1 MGSESQVVQTNFTLS
16 PEWLT
21 CLSSMYMIHFMRMKA
36 GLLVITPQASF
47 GELICQSLND
57 TGSFDIHIANGK
69 AESILEVEKANCSLA
84 LLDMDLGEKSILE
97 IGRSLRRINHD
108 LNLVILADDE
118 LPPAMDAIR
127 PWVLLRKPFYL
138 PDFIQ
143 LLRAVPMIP
152 DPLIDALEEVKDPGS
167 KKDMNPS
174 PHEKSKVT
182 DIPWLNDVSKAAQHL
197 TRLTLESSAQA
208 ALITREK
215 ELWAYAGQLSQNAA
229 NELAATVSRHWDG
242 QKGNDLLRFVRLEST
257 KAEHMLYATSM
268 AANVILALVFD
279 AETPFSTIRSQ
290 ANSLARSLA
299 IAKTGPVE
307 SLERTPALK
316 REQVQVEPAAE
327 EIDESSDELDIP
339 SIADILDK
347 IPPPVPPKR
356 VKVDTPRMSAEDEGE
371 SSSDLDFGMDL
382 DPSAAVT
389 RPSTPLPKKSTRRP
403 SQESSPAVHL
413 RDLMLADQ
421 SLNQQDPLQDFSDE
435 LAATMPSK
443 SQRRRPATPTR
454 QPAPGELDETRPH
467 SITEVAGRMITE
479 SASPAMAQLNY
490 ACLLVPRFTI
500 HYMTGDLADRVSEW
514 MPNICIAFGW
524 RLEFL
529 AVRPEYLQWVV
540 NVTPNTSPG
549 YLMRIMRQQTSER
562 VFHEFPRLKRDNPS
576 GDFWAPGYLIMGG
589 LQPHPPQLV
598 KDYIK
603 QTRQRQGISQQ
614 RR

>member
-1 MGSESQVVQTNFTLS
+1 
-16 PEWLT
+16 
-21 CLSSMYMIHFMRMKA
+21 MKA
-36 GLLVITPQASF
+36 DLLVVTLQASF
-47 GELICQSLND
+47 GELIRRSLSD
-57 TGSFDIHIANGK
+57 TGSFRIHIANDK
-69 AESILEVEKANCSLA
+69 AEAIQVVEKENCTLA
-84 LLDMDLGEKSILE
+84 LLDMEIGEKALLG
-97 IGRSLRRINHD
+97 IGRSLRNINPD
-108 LNLVILADDE
+108 LDLVILADDE
-118 LPPAMDAIR
+118 LSPAMDAIR

-143 LLRAVPMIP
+143 LIRAVPIIP
-152 DPLIDALEEVKDPGS
+152 DQLIDALEEVNEPVSEEKT
-167 KKDMNPS
+167 PS
-174 PHEKSKVT
+174 PQVT

-208 ALITREK
+208 ALITRDRD
-215 ELWAYAGQLSQNAA
+215 LWAYAGQLSQNAA

-268 AANVILALVFD
+268 TTDVILALVFD

-299 IAKTGPVE
+299 IAKTGP
-307 SLERTPALK
+307 LEPIEHSAASK
-316 REQVQVEPAAE
+316 GEQVQVEPEADETE
-327 EIDESSDELDIP
+327 ESGEDLDIP
-339 SIADILDK
+339 SISEILDE

-356 VKVDTPRMSAEDEGE
+356 MEAATPQINAGDDDSA
-371 SSSDLDFGMDL
+371 SNPDLDMDL

-389 RPSTPLPKKSTRRP
+389 RPSTPLPKKAARRP
-403 SQESSPAVHL
+403 SQESSPAIHL

-421 SLNQQDPLQDFSDE
+421 SQDRQNSVDFADE

-443 SQRRRPATPTR
+443 SQRRRPATPLQ

-467 SITEVAGRMITE
+467 SVTEVAGRMITE
-479 SASPAMAQLNY
+479 SASAGLAQLNY
-490 ACLLVPRFTI
+490 ACLLVPRFTA
-500 HYMTGDLADRVSEW
+500 HYMTGDLADRMSEW

-549 YLMRIMRQQTSER
+549 YLMRIMRQQTSDKIF
-562 VFHEFPRLKRDNPS
+562 VEFPRLKRDNPS

-589 LQPHPPQLV
+589 IQPHPPQLV

>member
-1 MGSESQVVQTNFTLS
+1 
-16 PEWLT
+16 
-21 CLSSMYMIHFMRMKA
+21 MKA
-36 GLLVITPQASF
+36 GLLVVTPQASF
-47 GELICQSLND
+47 GELIRQSLNN
-57 TGSFDIHIANGK
+57 TGSFHIHMASSK
-69 AESILEVEKANCSLA
+69 AEAASVVEKEICSLA
-84 LLDMDLGEKSILE
+84 LLDMELGENAILE
-97 IGRSLRRINHD
+97 IGRSLRSLNPD
-108 LNLVILADDE
+108 LDLVILADEE
-118 LPPAMDAIR
+118 LPPAMDIIR

-143 LLRAVPMIP
+143 LMRAVPIIP
-152 DPLIDALEEVKDPGS
+152 EQLIDALEEVKEPGS
-167 KKDMNPS
+167 KEEMKPTPQDEP
-174 PHEKSKVT
+174 KVT
-182 DIPWLNDVSKAAQHL
+182 DVPWLHDVSKAAQHL

-215 ELWAYAGQLSQNAA
+215 ALWAYAGQLSQNAA

-268 AANVILALVFD
+268 SANVILALVFD

-290 ANSLARSLA
+290 ANSLAHSLE
-299 IAKTGPVE
+299 IAKTGPLEAV
-307 SLERTPALK
+307 ERTPASK
-316 REQVQVEPAAE
+316 AKQVQGEYEAE
-327 EIDESSDELDIP
+327 EFDESGEELEIP
-339 SIADILDK
+339 SIADILDE

-356 VKVDTPRMSAEDEGE
+356 MEAEFPQMSAKDGDQ
-371 SSSDLDFGMDL
+371 SASAPDFDMDL

-389 RPSTPLPKKSTRRP
+389 RPSTPLPKKSNRRL
-403 SQESSPAVHL
+403 SQESSPAIHL
-413 RDLMLADQ
+413 RDLMLTDHDRPLNRQ
-421 SLNQQDPLQDFSDE
+421 DSLPDFSDE

-443 SQRRRPATPTR
+443 SQRRRSATPIR

-500 HYMTGDLADRVSEW
+500 HYLTGDLADRISEW

-549 YLMRIMRQQTSER
+549 YLMRIMRQQTSEK

-589 LQPHPPQLV
+589 LQPHPQQLV

>member
-1 MGSESQVVQTNFTLS
+1 
-16 PEWLT
+16 
-21 CLSSMYMIHFMRMKA
+21 MRMKA
-36 GLLVITPQASF
+36 DLIVVTPQASF
-47 GELICQSLND
+47 GELIRQSLSD
-57 TGSFDIHIANGK
+57 TGSFRIYMASGK
-69 AESILEVEKANCSLA
+69 AQAILAAEKESCTLA
-84 LLDMDLGEKSILE
+84 LLDMELGEKELLE
-97 IGRSLRRINHD
+97 TGRSLRSLDPD
-108 LNLVILADDE
+108 LDLVILADED

-143 LLRAVPMIP
+143 LIRAVPIVP
-152 DPLIDALEEVKDPGS
+152 DELIDALEEENDLVSQNKMESVSQEDPQ
-167 KKDMNPS
+167 
-174 PHEKSKVT
+174 VL

-229 NELAATVSRHWDG
+229 NELASTVSRHWDG

-268 AANVILALVFD
+268 TTDVILALVFD

-299 IAKTGPVE
+299 IAKTGPLD
-307 SLERTPALK
+307 SLERTPAPK
-316 REQVQVEPAAE
+316 REQIQVESEADE
-327 EIDESSDELDIP
+327 FDESSEDLEIP
-339 SIADILDK
+339 SIADILNE
-347 IPPPVPPKR
+347 IPPPIPPER
-356 VKVDTPRMSAEDEGE
+356 VEADIPLMSADSDDESE
-371 SSSDLDFGMDL
+371 SSLDFEMDL
-382 DPSAAVT
+382 DPSAAAT
-389 RPSTPLPKKSTRRP
+389 RPSTPLPKKSNHRL
-403 SQESSPAVHL
+403 SQESSPAIRL
-413 RDLMLADQ
+413 SDLILTEQ
-421 SLNQQDPLQDFSDE
+421 PTNQQDSLTDFADE
-435 LAATMPSK
+435 LTATMPSK
-443 SQRRRPATPTR
+443 SQHRRPATPIR

-467 SITEVAGRMITE
+467 SITEVAGRMVTE
-479 SASPAMAQLNY
+479 SASAGMVQLNF
-490 ACLLVPRFTI
+490 ACLLVPRFTA
-500 HYMTGDLADRVSEW
+500 HYMTGDLADRMSEW

-529 AVRPEYLQWVV
+529 AVRPDYLQWVV

-549 YLMRIMRQQTSER
+549 YLMRIMRQQTSEKI
-562 VFHEFPRLKRDNPS
+562 FSEFPRLKRDNPS

-603 QTRQRQGISQQ
+603 QTRQRQGISQPY